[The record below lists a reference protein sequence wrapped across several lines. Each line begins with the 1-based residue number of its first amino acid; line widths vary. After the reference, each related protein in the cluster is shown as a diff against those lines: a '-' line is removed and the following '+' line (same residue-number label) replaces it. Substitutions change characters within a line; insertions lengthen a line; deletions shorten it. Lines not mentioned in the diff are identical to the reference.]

1 MAKLNDLTG
10 KEWILFTKSWFKVT
24 AKSRGKE
31 EIKHPAKYPEE
42 LVSEFLRFFTKENDV
57 VFDPFLGVGST
68 IVSAE
73 SLNRIGIGIE
83 INEEFAQ
90 CAKNRCSENATI
102 LLGDSRKQIDKIKK
116 ESIDFIM
123 TSPPYWN
130 ILSKKRGNSDS
141 QHGDRE
147 KKGLKL
153 TYSDLTDDLSNIED
167 YNIFLNELTKL
178 FNKCYLKLKNNKYM
192 VIVVQN
198 FRNNDVVARI
208 AGDEFAII
216 CHGITLVDFNRIKKN
231 IEKDCEKWTLE
242 NNAPFKLSI
251 SMGAQVYPSPDVG
264 YDLEKL
270 LSLADKTLYEVKK
283 AKKAK
288 VASKK
293 A

>member
-198 FRNNDVVARI
+198 FRNNDGEYI
-208 AGDEFAII
+208 TFAWDLVKKLSNKWQF
-216 CHGITLVDFNRIKKN
+216 CGEKLWLQEDKKLGIWGYPSTFVPNIHHHYCLVFKKN
-231 IEKDCEKWTLE
+231 EKIK
-242 NNAPFKLSI
+242 
-251 SMGAQVYPSPDVG
+251 
-264 YDLEKL
+264 
-270 LSLADKTLYEVKK
+270 
-283 AKKAK
+283 
-288 VASKK
+288 
-293 A
+293 

>member
-153 TYSDLTDDLSNIED
+153 NYSDLTDDLSNIED

-198 FRNNDVVARI
+198 FRNNDGEYI
-208 AGDEFAII
+208 TFAWDLVKKLSNKWQF
-216 CHGITLVDFNRIKKN
+216 CGEKLWLQEDKKLGIWGYPSTFVPNIHHHYCLVFKKN
-231 IEKDCEKWTLE
+231 EK
-242 NNAPFKLSI
+242 
-251 SMGAQVYPSPDVG
+251 
-264 YDLEKL
+264 
-270 LSLADKTLYEVKK
+270 VK
-283 AKKAK
+283 
-288 VASKK
+288 
-293 A
+293 